1 MHGVRWNRQ
10 VVKTIGALSRVRDKM
25 TENRGVAME
34 LLLDRCRQE
43 LVLAGADEEDCRV
56 RLFALCAFCD
66 DVLLAPSAG
75 GGPPRFSMVRKLFAN
90 GCAGADF
97 YKIAQELADAG
108 DVAFMVYWLVFRCG
122 FRGRLDGSSQE
133 AAHWEISAR
142 GRLWEIVENRPK
154 AMAGG
159 KSNVRF

>member
-10 VVKTIGALSRVRDKM
+10 VVKTIGALSRVRDK
-25 TENRGVAME
+25 TVENRGAAME
-34 LLLDRCRQE
+34 LLLDRCWQE
-43 LVLAGADEEDCRV
+43 LVQAGAGEEDCRV

-66 DVLLAPSAG
+66 DVLLAPLAG
-75 GGPPRFSMVRKLFAN
+75 DGPLRFSMVRKRFAN
-90 GCAGADF
+90 GGADF

-159 KSNVRF
+159 KSNVGF